1 MTRDQLLEIMPD
13 AIGHVEVFLDALN
26 QAMAEF
32 EINSPQ
38 RQAAFIAQ
46 IAHESGELKWVK
58 EIWGPT
64 AAQKT
69 YEPPGKKADDL
80 GNTLPGDGFRFRG
93 RGLIQITGRANYRFC
108 GEALGADLEN
118 NPDQLAEPAL
128 ACRSAAW
135 FWKSHG
141 LNELA
146 DAGDFEHITR
156 RINGGLNGQ
165 ADRLALYG
173 RAQEAL
179 A

>member
-13 AIGHVEVFLDALN
+13 AIGHVELFLDALN
-26 QAMAEF
+26 QAVAEF

-108 GEALGADLEN
+108 GEALGVDLEN

-165 ADRLALYG
+165 ADRVALYG